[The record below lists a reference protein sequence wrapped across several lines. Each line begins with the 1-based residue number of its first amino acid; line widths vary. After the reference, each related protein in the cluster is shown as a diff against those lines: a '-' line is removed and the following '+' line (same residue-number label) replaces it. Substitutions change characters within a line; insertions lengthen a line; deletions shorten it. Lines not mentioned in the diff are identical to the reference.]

1 MKRRALLLLACA
13 GALLWPVAQA
23 AAAPRYIALV
33 ADQLT
38 KSGETGTGI
47 DTAAAA
53 AEPEAKWRGLR
64 GSTVISGATL
74 TRATT
79 ERVLSDRALRGRQV
93 VVLLRGVTTAG
104 PSGPPAWLVH
114 SSLSGPD
121 ALLDPARLIT
131 AADLRGWLARSG
143 AASTVVFIEGSEGV
157 GALCADLA
165 APARR
170 KLVLTAWCHRSGAAA
185 SAGLGAWLAGMPAHP
200 SRVAQVFSDG
210 FRGMPEAPVAA
221 KGLAGIELAA
231 PSYYLLRRG
240 YTCRPLMPGAADVL
254 SWVDRI
260 EWPAAGPAVRWGS
273 RCNDNGM
280 EIARTDPELRMS
292 SDGTLLLYRGLRY
305 LRLAQVPPGDG
316 FETQAREPR
325 P

>member
-1 MKRRALLLLACA
+1 MRRHALLLLACA
-13 GALLWPVAQA
+13 GALLGPAAQA
-23 AAAPRYIALV
+23 AQPPRFIALV

-38 KSGETGTGI
+38 KSGETGT
-47 DTAAAA
+47 DTAAT
-53 AEPEAKWRGLR
+53 EPEATWRGLR

-74 TRATT
+74 TRATA

-114 SSLSGPD
+114 SSLSGHD
-121 ALLDPARLIT
+121 ALLDPARLINAT
-131 AADLRGWLARSG
+131 DIRGWLARSG
-143 AASTVVFIEGSEGV
+143 AASTVLFIEGSEGV
-157 GALCADLA
+157 SALCADLA

-170 KLVLTAWCHRSGAAA
+170 KPVLTAWCHRSGAAA
-185 SAGLGAWLAGMPAHP
+185 SAGLGVWLAGMPADP
-200 SRVAQVFSDG
+200 SRVAQVFSDS
-210 FRGMPEAPVAA
+210 FRGLPEAQPAA
-221 KGLAGIELAA
+221 KGLAGIELSV
-231 PSYYLLRRG
+231 PSYYLLKRG
-240 YTCRPLMPGAADVL
+240 HTCRPLMPGSADVL

-260 EWPAAGPAVRWGS
+260 EWPANGPAVRWGS
-273 RCNDNGM
+273 RCNDNGI
-280 EIARTDPELRMS
+280 EIARNDPELRLS
-292 SDGTLLLYRGLRY
+292 SDGALLLYRGLRY